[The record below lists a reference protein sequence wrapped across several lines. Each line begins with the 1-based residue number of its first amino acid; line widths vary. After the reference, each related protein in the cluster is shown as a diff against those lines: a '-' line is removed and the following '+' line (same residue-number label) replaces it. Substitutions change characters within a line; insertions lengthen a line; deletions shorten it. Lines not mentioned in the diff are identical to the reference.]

1 MSRLRIAL
9 GERRLLLFS
18 ASGISGNP
26 LCHANSLV
34 PSAYARPG
42 LFVSIGKLP
51 FRHIL
56 PAWLLSRALLL
67 TIIVFSHSTALN
79 TIPAREERNLHPEL
93 RLSLNN
99 AREAM
104 RCVFSSADASWYF
117 GIAEQGY
124 DPGPFTRSEPKNWT
138 FFPLFPF
145 SISVLNIVI
154 GSSVVSGLLF
164 ANLSFLLSLFVL
176 HAIGRKQNLEPH
188 SLSLLPWLVCFFPTS
203 YFFSAPLTESLFL
216 LCTSLAWY
224 SVFSGRILS
233 AGLLMALASAT
244 RPTGLLVL
252 PAFFYLLWQQRSLLS
267 PRGVLAAGI
276 APSGAAL
283 YMWYLYRLTGEPLAF
298 AKNQFA
304 WNRGEIDFFTFL
316 ANTTGDLL
324 HVLEPWNPIWLNLAA
339 VILAFTAG
347 FAFAFRKE
355 FGLALFLLVPIGTA
369 LLTGTALSAA
379 RFVGGLFPVYF
390 YLLSISKTEI
400 SERIMLGVF
409 VSLFSIFSLMYALH
423 VTAAMT

>member
-9 GERRLLLFS
+9 DERRLLLFS
-18 ASGISGNP
+18 ARGISGNP
-26 LCHANSLV
+26 FSHANSLD
-34 PSAYARPG
+34 PIAYALLG
-42 LFVSIGKLP
+42 FLVNIAKLP
-51 FRHIL
+51 FRDIL

-67 TIIVFSHSTALN
+67 AIVVFSHSTALSP
-79 TIPAREERNLHPEL
+79 IPAREERNLQPEL
-93 RLSLNN
+93 RLSLSS
-99 AREAM
+99 AREAI

-117 GIAEQGY
+117 GIAEHGY
-124 DPGPFTRSEPKNWT
+124 EPGPFTLSEPKNWT

-145 SISVLNIVI
+145 SISALNIVF
-154 GSSVVSGLLF
+154 GSSVVSGLIL
-164 ANLSFLLSLFVL
+164 ANLGFLISLFVI
-176 HAIGRKQNLEPH
+176 HAIGKKQNLEPH
-188 SLSLLPWLVCFFPTS
+188 PLRLLPWLICFFPTS

-216 LCTSLAWY
+216 LLTSLTWY
-224 SVFSGRILS
+224 SVFSGRILA

-252 PAFFYLLWQQRSLLS
+252 PAFLYLLWQQRSLFS
-267 PRGVLAAGI
+267 PKGVLAALI

-304 WNRGEIDFFTFL
+304 WNRGGIDFFTFL

-347 FAFAFRKE
+347 FTFAFRKE
-355 FGLALFLLVPIGTA
+355 FSLALFLLVPIGTA

-390 YLLSISKTEI
+390 YLLSVSRTEL
-400 SERIMLGVF
+400 SERVILGIF
-409 VSLFSIFSLMYALH
+409 ISLFSVFCLLYALH
-423 VTAAMT
+423 LTAAMT